1 MRKIYLLDDLKMV
14 ERYLIAVN
22 GDRFAGQKS
31 IDIDSGR
38 VWHISPLC

>member
-22 GDRFAGQKS
+22 GDRFTGQKS